1 LLPFITITRFN
12 RPRGKYQTKAILAAA
27 AAASNSTSNPLAPLK
42 QHRGRGRPPGSGKRP
57 LPTTTGAVGAASA
70 LMGSVASMPDF
81 SSHAKG
87 RPSHAKS
94 TMSHMSQLSHSHS
107 ANSGEFKTKSRRS
120 KSLGWDEGEGDFD
133 FDAEGDYGSFDFYDE
148 ESQAAFDD
156 ASQDAGMGMMDLEE
170 QSQILEAVAAGEEE
184 EEDEAQEEEVV
195 EEVFELGA
203 VGIRAALQVIARA
216 STVSG
221 KVEGG
226 PWTEPELDLLD
237 QLRVWGPVCDLEK
250 AFAALQEQ
258 KDLLVKRYSYAL

>member
-1 LLPFITITRFN
+1 MFRC
-12 RPRGKYQTKAILAAA
+12 RPRGKYQTKAVLAAA
-27 AAASNSTSNPLAPLK
+27 AAASNPLNPLTAPK
-42 QHRGRGRPPGSGKRP
+42 HRGRGRPPGSGKRS
-57 LPTTTGAVGAASA
+57 LPTTTTA

-81 SSHAKG
+81 SQHAKG
-87 RPSHAKS
+87 KPGPKGI
-94 TMSHMSQLSHSHS
+94 SHMHAHSQLHTHSHS
-107 ANSGEFKTKSRRS
+107 ASSGEFKTKSRRS
-120 KSLGWDEGEGDFD
+120 KSLGWDEEAEGEGEGEFD
-133 FDAEGDYGSFDFYDE
+133 FDAEDYGSFDFYDE
-148 ESQAAFDD
+148 EEESGAFGDV
-156 ASQDAGMGMMDLEE
+156 SQDVDAEMMELEE
-170 QSQILEAVAAGEEE
+170 QSQILEAAEEE
-184 EEDEAQEEEVV
+184 MEEEEEVV

-258 KDLLVKRYSYAL
+258 KELLVKRYLCKSCPFAIFSCHTF